1 MNTDTDIW
9 LAFAR
14 TFGMLFVVLAVFL
27 LAFYLFRRFSG
38 VAGGKGSRNL
48 IQVLAVHHLAPKE
61 KLVLVSVLKE
71 NILIG
76 VTPQGISK
84 LAVLDNDPLDNDPL
98 DNDPDIELVPQK
110 TNAGFSDLLNR
121 TLNRGAAESK
131 TLDREGD

>member
-9 LAFAR
+9 FAFAR

-84 LAVLDNDPLDNDPL
+84 LAVLENDPMDNDSDL
-98 DNDPDIELVPQK
+98 ELVPQK

-121 TLNRGAAESK
+121 TLNRGAANTKIPDSAK
-131 TLDREGD
+131 D

>member
-1 MNTDTDIW
+1 MSTDTDIW
-9 LAFAR
+9 FAFAR

-38 VAGGKGSRNL
+38 VTGGKGSRNL

-84 LAVLDNDPLDNDPL
+84 LAVLGNDPMDNDSDLEV
-98 DNDPDIELVPQK
+98 IPQK
-110 TNAGFSDLLNR
+110 TGAGFSDLLNR
-121 TLNRGAAESK
+121 TLSRGTANAE
-131 TLDREGD
+131 TPDREKD

>member
-27 LAFYLFRRFSG
+27 LALYLFRRFSG
-38 VAGGKGSRNL
+38 VAVGKGSHNL

-84 LAVLDNDPLDNDPL
+84 LAVLDNDS
-98 DNDPDIELVPQK
+98 DIELVPQK

-121 TLNRGAAESK
+121 TLNRGTTESK
-131 TLDREGD
+131 TPDREGD

>member
-1 MNTDTDIW
+1 MSTDTDIW

-14 TFGMLFVVLAVFL
+14 TFGMLFVVLALFL
-27 LAFYLFRRFSG
+27 LALYLFRRFSG
-38 VAGGKGSRNL
+38 VAVGKGSRNL

-84 LAVLDNDPLDNDPL
+84 LAVLGNE
-98 DNDPDIELVPQK
+98 PDLELVPQK
-110 TNAGFSDLLNR
+110 NNAGFSDLLNR
-121 TLNRGAAESK
+121 TLNRETTESK
-131 TLDREGD
+131 TPDREGD